1 MKLYFS
7 PFSPYVRK
15 CLVVGH
21 ELGLDAR
28 ITLLPSSV
36 HPVQRDASVIA
47 RNPLGK
53 VPTLLTDDGEAL
65 YDSRVICEYLDA
77 LAGGSL
83 FPPSGPARWQAL
95 TLQALGDGMLDAA
108 LLARYEDV
116 TRPEAIRW
124 KEWRAGQLD
133 KIATSLAALERDLGG
148 VVQNGVTGAVTGKAT
163 GGATGDATGHEKRG
177 ASALSERADIGTIAV
192 GCALWYLDVRFA
204 DLGWRDRS
212 PRVASWYAAFSQR
225 PSMQAS
231 WAL

>member
-21 ELGLDAR
+21 ELGLGAR
-28 ITLLPSSV
+28 ITLLSSSV
-36 HPVQRDASVIA
+36 HPVTRDVSVIA
-47 RNPLGK
+47 LNPLGK
-53 VPTLLTDDGEAL
+53 VPTLVTDDGEAL

-77 LAGGSL
+77 LAGGRL

-95 TLQALGDGMLDAA
+95 TLQALGDGILDAA

-116 TRPEAIRW
+116 ARPEAIRW
-124 KEWRAGQLD
+124 PEWRAGQLD
-133 KIATSLAALERDLGG
+133 KIATSLAALERGLD
-148 VVQNGVTGAVTGKAT
+148 VVAKEGMA
-163 GGATGDATGHEKRG
+163 GDATEHKTDRGKRS
-177 ASALSERADIGTIAV
+177 ASALSDRADIGTIAI

-204 DLGWRDRS
+204 DLGWRDRN
-212 PRVASWYAAFSQR
+212 PLVARWYAAFSQR

>member
-28 ITLLPSSV
+28 IALLPSAAN
-36 HPVQRDASVIA
+36 PVTRDQTLIAS
-47 RNPLGK
+47 NPLGK
-53 VPTLLTDDGEAL
+53 VPTLLTDDGQAL
-65 YDSRVICEYLDA
+65 YDSRVICEYLDD
-77 LAGGSL
+77 LAAGSL
-83 FPPSGPARWQAL
+83 FPKTGAARWQAL
-95 TLQALGDGMLDAA
+95 TLHALADGMLDAA

-116 TRPEAIRW
+116 ARPEAIRW

-133 KIATSLAALERDLGG
+133 KAETSLAYLEGDLA
-148 VVQNGVTGAVTGKAT
+148 GAGN
-163 GGATGDATGHEKRG
+163 GGAK
-177 ASALSERADIGTIAV
+177 ALSERVDIGTLSI
-192 GCALWYLDVRFA
+192 GCALWYLDLRFA
-204 DLGWRDRS
+204 EVQWRMRY
-212 PRVASWYAAFSQR
+212 PKVAQWYAAFGQR

>member
-28 ITLLPSSV
+28 ITLLPSSA
-36 HPVQRDASVIA
+36 HPVQRDQAIIA
-47 RNPLGK
+47 NNPLGK
-53 VPTLLTDDGEAL
+53 VPTLLTDDGQAL
-65 YDSRVICEYLDA
+65 YDSRVICEYLDD

-83 FPPSGPARWQAL
+83 FPKTGAARWLAL
-95 TLQALGDGMLDAA
+95 TLHALADGMLDAA

-116 TRPEAIRW
+116 ARPEAIRW

-133 KIATSLAALERDLGG
+133 KVETSLAHLEGNLQTLAGR
-148 VVQNGVTGAVTGKAT
+148 V
-163 GGATGDATGHEKRG
+163 
-177 ASALSERADIGTIAV
+177 DIGSLSIA
-192 GCALWYLDVRFA
+192 CALWYLDVRFA
-204 DLGWRDRS
+204 ELQWRGRF
-212 PRVASWYAAFSQR
+212 PKVAEWYAAFSQR
-225 PSMQAS
+225 RSTQMT

>member
-36 HPVQRDASVIA
+36 HPVQRDASIIA
-47 RNPLGK
+47 HNPLGK

-148 VVQNGVTGAVTGKAT
+148 DVKVDGKPGAN
-163 GGATGDATGHEKRG
+163 
-177 ASALSERADIGTIAV
+177 ALSERADIGTIAV
-192 GCALWYLDVRFA
+192 GCALWYMDVRFA

>member
-36 HPVQRDASVIA
+36 HPVQRDATVIA

-77 LAGGSL
+77 LAGGHL

-116 TRPEAIRW
+116 ARPEAIRW
-124 KEWRAGQLD
+124 PEWRAGQMD
-133 KIATSLAALERDLGG
+133 KIATSLAALERDLAS
-148 VVQNGVTGAVTGKAT
+148 VTKTGVTKRVNDAVVGGGKPSA
-163 GGATGDATGHEKRG
+163 H
-177 ASALSERADIGTIAV
+177 ALSDRADIGTIAI

-204 DLGWRDRS
+204 DLGWRDRN
-212 PRVASWYAAFSQR
+212 PLVANWYAAFSQR
-225 PSMQAS
+225 PSMQTI